1 VREYEDLG
9 YQVIIYATTPIAAAV
24 HGIREVYQ
32 SLKDTGHIGISARR
46 VAELRRDVE
55 ELILLPE
62 YQQVEAETTERE
74 YRGRARH

>member
-1 VREYEDLG
+1 
-9 YQVIIYATTPIAAAV
+9 
-24 HGIREVYQ
+24 
-32 SLKDTGHIGISARR
+32 
-46 VAELRRDVE
+46 LRRDVE